1 MSLAMDEKNFVQVI
15 VNGQVESAQVRRAL
29 LIAAR
34 GPRPTEHAPL
44 TPRSRAPRSFRGW
57 TSSRASTSGRTAATG
72 K

>member
-34 GPRPTEHAPL
+34 GPRPL
-44 TPRSRAPRSFRGW
+44 STPR
-57 TSSRASTSGRTAATG
+57 
-72 K
+72 

>member
-34 GPRPTEHAPL
+34 GPPS
-44 TPRSRAPRSFRGW
+44 TPR
-57 TSSRASTSGRTAATG
+57 
-72 K
+72 